1 MKKASWISLSLALA
15 IGIIL
20 FACSNSD
27 EPVVQSP
34 GVSSDSSGGD
44 GEYSSDDNSNPNGGN
59 SGDSGNPSSSA
70 NRPSTS
76 SSSSNSSPAAS
87 SSSRA
92 ASSSSVS
99 TTPSCAYKPLWC
111 GGADISN
118 VATASLNNATGN
130 QICTF
135 ATSVTMLGNS
145 NTLTV
150 NGTEIKNCGNSGWGQ
165 QDCATVLASVP
176 KADGGYYIYEANY
189 YADFTVTGGTPNCNG
204 SVNPG
209 VSSSSKPASSSSA
222 GGSGGGTSSNSGGG
236 GTANTGTPVAGGKSG
251 SGWAS
256 RYWDGCKPSC
266 AWKDNAGGN
275 PTKNCGN
282 DGVSKLDND
291 AQNICMQ
298 GGPAHTCYS
307 QTPWQ
312 VTDQVA
318 YGFAASH
325 TNGDCGKCFRLTF
338 KGTTEHAANSNA
350 LNHIKG
356 KIMVVKI
363 SNIGGD
369 VQGNQFDLMIPGGG
383 LGAFDGFS
391 MQTGVN
397 GSVLKASAGYGGFV
411 TDCGGADPGNGALST
426 LQTCVKNKCTSAFT
440 NADLKAG
447 CDFYADWAGAAN
459 NPQFDF
465 QEVSCPSELN
475 SKW

>member
-27 EPVVQSP
+27 EATP

-44 GEYSSDDNSNPNGGN
+44 GEYSSDDNSNPGN
-59 SGDSGNPSSSA
+59 SSP
-70 NRPSTS
+70 TVS
-76 SSSSNSSPAAS
+76 SSSPTPTPGSSAKAS
-87 SSSRA
+87 SSSTV
-92 ASSSSVS
+92 ASPCVQPMDGVP
-99 TTPSCAYKPLWC
+99 TGGITSC
-111 GGADISN
+111 I
-118 VATASLNNATGN
+118 
-130 QICTF
+130 I
-135 ATSVTMLGNS
+135 
-145 NTLTV
+145 V
-150 NGTEIKNCGNSGWGQ
+150 NGKCYTCNPDRGNECNQSWVWKGEQVSDTHWYKEVSCG
-165 QDCATVLASVP
+165 
-176 KADGGYYIYEANY
+176 
-189 YADFTVTGGTPNCNG
+189 G

-209 VSSSSKPASSSSA
+209 ASSSSKPASSSSA
-222 GGSGGGTSSNSGGG
+222 GGGSSSGSSG

-266 AWKDNAGGN
+266 GWSDNAGGN
-275 PTKNCGN
+275 PTKSCGN
-282 DGVSKLDND
+282 DGTSILSDND

-307 QTPWQ
+307 QAPWQ

-338 KGTTEHAANSNA
+338 KGTTQHAANSNA

-369 VQGNQFDLMIPGGG
+369 VGGNQLDLMIPGGG
-383 LGAFDGFS
+383 LGAFDGFT

-411 TDCGGADPGNGALST
+411 TDCGGADEGNGALST

-440 NADLKAG
+440 NANLKAG
-447 CDFYADWAGAAN
+447 CDLYADWAGAAN

-465 QEVSCPSELN
+465 VEVSCPSELN